1 MNQNP
6 LLTLDA
12 LAPCGVVLPTEAR
25 AALDTSLTLKARE
38 LGVQAFLLWGKFTTS
53 SGRDYYVARAY
64 NGTKRVDGK
73 VIVNPGNKFYYSTDC
88 AEWLD
93 LEPVDGKLGELC
105 GLIDG
110 KRWLTGDPAHEYTV
124 VEQPPTPDP
133 DPVPEGEDPPP
144 PPAAPDPIEHTLTEL
159 QRMAAMINAI
169 NAETACAPDGMY
181 VTDVAGNYVAKP
193 GFFVRYPDQ
202 LSSYVAP
209 TGNLGKAAPGTWG
222 LVWDSFKR
230 VATLRSFAYPG
241 FFAYYSANTNTI
253 GNLYFGN
260 GLRNEEVG
268 FV

>member
-1 MNQNP
+1 M
-6 LLTLDA
+6 TRRTST
-12 LAPCGVVLPTEAR
+12 PCG
-25 AALDTSLTLKARE
+25 AA
-38 LGVQAFLLWGKFTTS
+38 
-53 SGRDYYVARAY
+53 
-64 NGTKRVDGK
+64 
-73 VIVNPGNKFYYSTDC
+73 
-88 AEWLD
+88 
-93 LEPVDGKLGELC
+93 
-105 GLIDG
+105 
-110 KRWLTGDPAHEYTV
+110 AHAG
-124 VEQPPTPDP
+124 
-133 DPVPEGEDPPP
+133 PVPEGDPLRPRARP
-144 PPAAPDPIEHTLTEL
+144 VEHTLTEFGTGDD
-159 QRMAAMINAI
+159 QRHH
-169 NAETACAPDGMY
+169 AETACAPDGMY

-222 LVWDSFKR
+222 LVWDSVKR